1 MRPALRTI
9 HMAEEVPVPLT
20 DEEFDE
26 RLTEL
31 RKRAR
36 EIADGLDRA
45 IRDSDRRAEAYLPIL
60 RRAGIVPSRDVPPRR
75 RPWWW

>member
-1 MRPALRTI
+1 MSPT
-9 HMAEEVPVPLT
+9 EELM
-20 DEEFDE
+20 E
-26 RLTEL
+26 RFEQFGRDLDRIQTM
-31 RKRAR
+31 AR

>member
-1 MRPALRTI
+1 MSPT
-9 HMAEEVPVPLT
+9 EELM
-20 DEEFDE
+20 E
-26 RLTEL
+26 RFEQFGRDLDRIQTM
-31 RKRAR
+31 AR

-45 IRDSDRRAEAYLPIL
+45 IRDSDRRAEEYLPIL